1 MKKPLFLIAS
11 FLLLSCTKAE
21 FSANKINQSKSINAV
36 TSYTHQLCS
45 QSTLVSP
52 KVDVLLLWDNSSSAF
67 FINTQTKDSF
77 KRLISSVS
85 ENFDYHILSAPLVLP
100 NNVSNSLYQAS
111 LVAKDPTSVTGAAS
125 TILKSKEQAAA
136 ALSFSP
142 ASGNLEPGVDRATSI
157 IQANRGEG
165 GIFRDGAYTI
175 IVVMSN
181 GDDTSCESEQGYLN
195 SGCAPATWTSQIQT
209 KINKLLCLR
218 GNTNVT
224 CTGTTPLNSS
234 MMRFINISALTSC
247 TRGDTIN
254 ERYREVAKAIYEA
267 PYTNTWPLPT
277 DNLNPFIS
285 AKGTPYPD
293 NYNIC
298 SSSFDFNRIFDGVNT
313 AIKQTLLAHKY
324 DFWPAAGSSESL
336 DPDTLRVTRVDIN
349 GTNTDLANN
358 TAEVSPSNGFKYI
371 GVQSAH
377 STRFYPTTG
386 EYFTGKMVQLFG
398 ADQLT
403 YPNCL
408 KVTYSEIKSNYGYIY
423 LTRGEPYTSSI
434 VVKKN
439 GVVVPQD
446 SSNGWDYMGLQDM
459 AALDMANYKVVD
471 FPYEHP
477 VIRGY
482 IIRLNGSAKF
492 TNSGDVQVEV
502 NYNPK
507 SSQ

>member
-21 FSANKINQSKSINAV
+21 FAANKINQSKSINAV

-67 FINTQTKDSF
+67 FINPQTKDSF

-85 ENFDYHILSAPLVLP
+85 ENFDYHILSAPLIATDT
-100 NNVSNSLYQAS
+100 SNTLHQAS
-111 LVAKDPTSVTGAAS
+111 LVVKDPTSVSGGASAIVRSKDQAS
-125 TILKSKEQAAA
+125 A
-136 ALSFSP
+136 ALGFSP
-142 ASGNLEPGVDRATSI
+142 ATGSMEPGIDRATSLI
-157 IQANRGEG
+157 EANRAN

-181 GDDTSCESEQGYLN
+181 GDDTSCEAAGNYPYGCSE
-195 SGCAPATWTSQIQT
+195 PTWKPQVQS

-218 GNTNVT
+218 GNANASIN
-224 CTGTTPLNSS
+224 CAGTTTLNSS
-234 MMRFINISALTSC
+234 MMRFINISALTTC

-254 ERYREVAKAIYEA
+254 KRYREVAKTLYEA
-267 PYTNTWPLPT
+267 PYTNAWPTPT
-277 DNLNPFIS
+277 DNLSPFIS
-285 AKGTPYPD
+285 SGISYPD

-324 DFWPAAGSSESL
+324 DFWPAAGSNESL

-349 GTNTDLANN
+349 GTNTDLVNN

-446 SSNGWDYMGLQDM
+446 ASNGWDYMGLQDM

-477 VIRGY
+477 VVRGY